1 MKKWFAITL
10 IVLTG
15 CSPKVVSYLNP
26 KAKFKTYETYRL
38 VSAKLDSKNV
48 TPENTLVFDH
58 IKENIHSQMKTR
70 GYQLSNVTPDLTL
83 RYEVTSSTRVEN
95 NTSQNNF
102 YSYPGYQ
109 ITTRTIYES
118 VLMVELLD
126 TNNKLVWQ
134 GSYDLR
140 QQRKEK
146 KVPAAIEKAVGYI
159 FTTYPYEAL
168 LNSPN
173 EELRTLE
180 SKKKDT
186 TEE

>member
-1 MKKWFAITL
+1 MKKWLILTL
-10 IVLTG
+10 FLAFG

-48 TPENTLVFDH
+48 TPENTMVFDL
-58 IKENIHSQMKTR
+58 IKENIHSQMKVR
-70 GYQLSNVTPDLTL
+70 RYQQSNVTPDLTL

-102 YSYPGYQ
+102 YAYPRYQ

-118 VLMVELLD
+118 VLLVELLD
-126 TNNKLVWQ
+126 TNSKLVWQ

-168 LNSPN
+168 SNTPN
-173 EELRTLE
+173 QELKTFE
-180 SKKKDT
+180 PKKKDT